1 LSFLIASGWSP
12 DGLCFEVSLNIG
24 IGNGR
29 LQIMLGFIEGNVEH
43 IGDRQAIISAGGI
56 GYSITIV
63 PKILSI
69 LSKNQGEVNPPK
81 VRLYVFSKLNMRE
94 GTYDH
99 YGFTKPEDLGLFRIL
114 TSVSGLGPK
123 TAMQILSTVEPRH
136 LKEAV
141 VGEDPQALRKISGLG
156 MKTAQRLV
164 VELAGKL
171 DYIDATGSDLGALD
185 QEAQAMEAL
194 ASLGFTQTQIKEAL
208 KEVKD
213 ATDLSDRVRKALQ
226 LLAKK

>member
-1 LSFLIASGWSP
+1 
-12 DGLCFEVSLNIG
+12 
-24 IGNGR
+24 
-29 LQIMLGFIEGNVEH
+29 MLGFIEGNVEH
-43 IGDRQAIISAGGI
+43 IGEKQAIISAGGI
-56 GYSITIV
+56 GYSITVV

-69 LSKNQGEVNPPK
+69 LSKNQDPVNPAKAGHVPQK
-81 VRLYVFSKLNMRE
+81 VRFYVFSKLNMRE

-99 YGFTKPEDLGLFRIL
+99 YGFTKPEDLDLFKIL

-123 TAMQILSTVEPRH
+123 TAMQVLSTVEPRH

-156 MKTAQRLV
+156 LKTAQRLV

-194 ASLGFTQTQIKEAL
+194 MSLGFTQIQIKEAL